1 MPDHGRGIKERRP
14 CRYHNQGYLMVRL
27 TLLALTLLSSGA
39 QAGSESNVRPTIIR
53 CDYETPNRDPRCV
66 GVGPAD
72 GSSTTERPHRKSLR

>member
-1 MPDHGRGIKERRP
+1 
-14 CRYHNQGYLMVRL
+14 LMISL

-39 QAGSESNVRPTIIR
+39 HAGSESNVRPTIIR

-72 GSSTTERPHRKSLR
+72 GSFTAERPHKKSSR